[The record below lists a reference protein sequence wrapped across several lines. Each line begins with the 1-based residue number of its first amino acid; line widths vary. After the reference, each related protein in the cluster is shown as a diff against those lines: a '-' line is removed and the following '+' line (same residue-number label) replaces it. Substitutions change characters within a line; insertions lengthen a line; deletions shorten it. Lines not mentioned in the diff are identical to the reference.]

1 MRVLDQTD
9 LEKEPLRSPVVT
21 VGNFDGV
28 HLGHQAILRRVV
40 ERATESGVDSLVVT
54 FEPHPKTALHHGE
67 SPDRLTPPDER
78 TRLIAETG
86 VSYLAVLEPTRAF
99 LSQSPEEFVGDFLV
113 RICRVSQIV
122 EGPDFR
128 FGAGGHGDLDLL
140 FVLGARHGFEVEG
153 VPSTL
158 VHGRMVSSTMIR
170 SLLRLGEVGRVAE
183 ALGRLYS
190 IEGTVSK
197 GEGIG
202 RRIGFPTANLVSVD
216 RALPAD
222 GVYAVR
228 ATVAERE
235 YGAVACIGFRPTFR
249 KRNRTVEVYLLDY
262 EGDLYGRDITVSFVQ
277 WLREETE
284 FPSVEALGERIKRD
298 CEEAQ
303 LILFE
308 TNPAENGKG

>member
-1 MRVLDQTD
+1 MRILNQTD
-9 LEKEPLRSPVVT
+9 LEKKALRSPVVT

-40 ERATESGVDSLVVT
+40 ECATQSGVDSLVVT

-67 SPDRLTPPDER
+67 SPDRLTPYDER

-99 LSQSPEEFVGDFLV
+99 LSQSSEEFIAGFLLKT
-113 RICRVSQIV
+113 CGVSRIV

-140 FVLGARHGFEVEG
+140 FVLGARYGFEVEA
-153 VPSTL
+153 VPSAL
-158 VHGRMVSSTMIR
+158 IHGRMVSSTMVR

-190 IEGTVSK
+190 IKGTVSK

-202 RRIGFPTANLVSVD
+202 WRIGFPTANLVSVD

-228 ATVAERE
+228 VTVAERK

-249 KRNRTVEVYLLDY
+249 KRDRTVEVYLLDY
-262 EGDLYGRDITVSFVQ
+262 GGDLYDREMTVSFVQ

-284 FPSVEALGERIKRD
+284 FPSVEALAERIKRD

-303 LILFE
+303 IILFE
-308 TNPAENGKG
+308 TDPVRNGKG